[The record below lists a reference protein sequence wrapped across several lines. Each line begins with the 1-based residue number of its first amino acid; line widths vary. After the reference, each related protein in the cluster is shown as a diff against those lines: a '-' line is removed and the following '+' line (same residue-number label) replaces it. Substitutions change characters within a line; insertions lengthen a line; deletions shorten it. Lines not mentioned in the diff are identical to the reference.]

1 MHWSL
6 DILRQSGWDLWILV
20 CAVGAVVLLFYAFLT
35 KPWQRRAGLLAMLLM
50 LIAAGGTAAV
60 ILLPSLHSPL
70 IGLIWTFLALSL
82 ASAALYLNLE
92 LSNKKITT
100 LLTLR
105 ILALALLVPM
115 LFEPILR
122 RMINPKPERP
132 LIFIIDTSG
141 SMSFPDIQNGPS
153 RLQSVWQTLRPQ
165 LSRINERFIA
175 HYFTFSTDSQ
185 ELNKPD
191 ELASHPADGKSTDIA
206 KSITH
211 ALGQNPNL
219 KTDPAVILISDG
231 IDNTSPNVIDAVG
244 ATSIPINTIRVGSEL
259 AEPTTMANIAID
271 NIDAGDDFVV
281 DHESK
286 VKVTVKSTALAN
298 RVVEVKL
305 AETDAAGKAVG
316 TPTIKTL
323 VLQTT
328 PEGQLIDLP
337 YKPRKSGLQKLA
349 IWIDPI
355 TGERSTVDNR
365 QEFQGLALDPRIKL
379 LYIEG
384 RVRPEYTQLNRA
396 LSRDPN
402 IEVAS
407 LLRITQDRFT
417 AAGAINGEKIEQI
430 PATNDQ
436 WSKIDVLILG
446 DLDASFLTPF
456 QQAAI
461 EQFVETGHG
470 LLMIGGQNSFG
481 PGSYQNTP
489 IEKALPVFVGD
500 QNMPQERT
508 PFVPKIT
515 PEGEAHPAM
524 EGLAEWFGGTTSPRA
539 PTTSPAT
546 SPSSPLAPVL
556 RGEGQ
561 GEGPLDVG
569 RSKLDVERST
579 TQPAA
584 KSLPALRGN
593 VVVQKPK
600 AGASILLIHPTRP
613 SPTGEPQ
620 IILATQRYGQGRSAA
635 FTADTTYLWYLPLRG
650 LGQDSPYNKFWGQLT
665 RWLAGEDVRN
675 RQRGPGLDGLL
686 NKNLYQ
692 LGENVRVRAMV
703 RDQRGDATQYAQ
715 VNLTLK
721 PATGTAQPKQ
731 FPLSPVGSRT
741 GLYDVTIP
749 NPDQGDWLIDISA
762 TKDGKPL
769 GAQQLKFTVIPP
781 AEELLKIA
789 ANPKL
794 LSEIAQQTKG
804 FSYDLAQLP
813 NLIEQLIRSDPRQ
826 QQPHQ
831 ESIPLANTIRTLLAF
846 SGAQPNWLPKYDL
859 PLQATLITLLLTTE
873 WLLRRRWQLP

>member
-20 CAVGAVVLLFYAFLT
+20 CAAGAVVLLFYAFLT
-35 KPWQRRAGLLAMLLM
+35 KPWRRRGGLVSMLLM

-60 ILLPSLHSPL
+60 ILLPSFHSPL
-70 IGLIWTFLALSL
+70 VGLIWTFIALSL
-82 ASAALYLNLE
+82 VSAALYLNLE
-92 LSNKKITT
+92 LSRKKISI

-165 LSRINERFIA
+165 LSRINERFIPR
-175 HYFTFSTDSQ
+175 YFIFSTDSQ

-191 ELASHPADGKSTDIA
+191 ELAGHPADGKSTDIA

-231 IDNTSPNVIDAVG
+231 IDNTSPNVIDALR

-305 AETDAAGKAVG
+305 AETDAAGKPLG

-323 VLQTT
+323 VLQPT

-337 YKPRKSGLQKLA
+337 YKPKKSGLQKLA

-365 QEFQGLALDPRIKL
+365 QEFQGLALDPRIKV

-417 AAGAINGEKIEQI
+417 AAGSIGGEKIEQI
-430 PATNDQ
+430 PATKDQ

-446 DLDASFLTPF
+446 DIDASFLTAF

-489 IEKALPVFVGD
+489 IEKLLPVFVGD
-500 QNMPQERT
+500 ANMPQERT

-515 PEGEAHPAM
+515 PEGETHPAM
-524 EGLAEWFGGTTSPRA
+524 EGLAEWFGSRA
-539 PTTSPAT
+539 PTTTP
-546 SPSSPLAPVL
+546 
-556 RGEGQ
+556 
-561 GEGPLDVG
+561 
-569 RSKLDVERST
+569 T
-579 TQPAA
+579 TQTSANSAPSTQHSA
-584 KSLPALRGN
+584 LPPLRGN
-593 VVVQKPK
+593 VVVSKPK
-600 AGASILLIHPTRP
+600 QGASILLIHTTPP
-613 SPTGEPQ
+613 PPDGAPQ

-686 NKNLYQ
+686 NKNLFQ

-731 FPLSPVGSRT
+731 FPLNPVGSRT
-741 GLYDVTIP
+741 GFYDVTIP
-749 NPDQGDWLIDISA
+749 NPDQGDWLIDLSA

-769 GAQQLKFTVIPP
+769 GQQQLKFTVIPP

-804 FSYDLAQLP
+804 FSYELPQLP
-813 NLIEQLIRSDPRQ
+813 NLIEQLIRTDPRQ

-831 ESIPLANTIRTLLAF
+831 ESIPLSNTLRTLLAF
-846 SGAQPNWLPKYDL
+846 SGHNPSWSPKYDL
-859 PLQATLITLLLTTE
+859 PVQATLVTLLLTAE